1 MESKHYSDII
11 LQDGLHKRVFHK
23 LSTIQGCQYC
33 QLVTGKLKIWSKRI
47 LFYKDELE
55 ILPRSDFPTIL
66 AIKHKLIALS
76 SVIFRLNYCCSGTN
90 VIGRVHV
97 IGDM

>member
-1 MESKHYSDII
+1 MIFCKE
-11 LQDGLHKRVFHK
+11 
-23 LSTIQGCQYC
+23 
-33 QLVTGKLKIWSKRI
+33 
-47 LFYKDELE
+47 ELE
-55 ILPRSDFPTIL
+55 ILARSDFPTIL

-90 VIGRVHV
+90 VIGCVHA